1 MKINITH
8 RCGHEHRHTC
18 FASATETERLRK
30 IMAGA
35 LCPDC
40 AKLEQWRA
48 NRKRMAA
55 AAEK

>member
-1 MKINITH
+1 MKITITH

-18 FASATETERLRK
+18 FASPTETERLRK
-30 IMAGA
+30 VMAGA
-35 LCPDC
+35 ICPDC

-55 AAEK
+55 K